1 MRLLSAFALGNL
13 VPALVLGFGCY
24 ALPLRWW
31 AMDLP
36 VALVV
41 TGLVATSAAALRK
54 PELAPRLLRGAA
66 MTLLV
71 LGLGLVA
78 AFGLSVA
85 FLAGVNGP
93 FGAFGMLLMGLVVA
107 MVAPYAVVYPAV
119 QLWWLGRER
128 GKRSGSGRGNGNE
141 NGSGSGEGS
150 ASGAVAAEGA

>member
-1 MRLLSAFALGNL
+1 MRLLPAFALGNL
-13 VPALVLGFGCY
+13 VPALVLGLGCY

-31 AMDLP
+31 GMDVP

-41 TGLVATSAAALRK
+41 TGLLASSAAALRK

-66 MTLLV
+66 IALLV

-107 MVAPYAVVYPAV
+107 LVAPYALVYPAL

-128 GKRSGSGRGNGNE
+128 ESGGGNGSDS
-141 NGSGSGEGS
+141 GSGSGSREEQGR
-150 ASGAVAAEGA
+150 EGA